1 MGQGPDGPVLSWRIQ
16 MVRRE
21 ERKCSHRAGSTEG
34 HRKAAGGNS
43 HGGIPKLTLHF
54 QDLPLQ
60 LRVGR
65 GEMWV
70 KLRGRLLQSWVL
82 FQDRASHNTFTVIPR
97 NDVSFSSLCLVSL
110 TTP

>member
-1 MGQGPDGPVLSWRIQ
+1 MGEERIEGLRSHLGGGMGQGPDGPVLSWRIQ

-54 QDLPLQ
+54 QDLPL
-60 LRVGR
+60 RR
-65 GEMWV
+65 
-70 KLRGRLLQSWVL
+70 
-82 FQDRASHNTFTVIPR
+82 D
-97 NDVSFSSLCLVSL
+97 SSSGLAVAKYGWG
-110 TTP
+110 